1 MAIEFR
7 HILVPVDF
15 TEASSGLLQAAG
27 DLARKFGSELTLV
40 HVYEVPA
47 YVYGGVMYAP
57 TELFAPI
64 AQAARAHLDEV
75 LRGVREAV
83 PGAKGVL
90 RQGLPSYEILAA
102 IDELHPD
109 LVVMGTHGRRGVRH
123 VLLGSVA
130 EKVVRMSAVPV
141 LTLRVH
147 DPAPPSRPA

>member
-15 TEASSGLLQAAG
+15 TEASTSVLDAAS
-27 DLARKFGSELTLV
+27 DLAKKFGSQLTLV

-64 AQAARAHLDEV
+64 AQAARAHMEQV
-75 LRGVREAV
+75 LAGVRAAIPE
-83 PGAKGVL
+83 AKGVL

-109 LVVMGTHGRRGVRH
+109 LVIMGTHGRRGVRH

-130 EKVVRMSAVPV
+130 EKVVRMSAAPV
-141 LTLRVH
+141 LTLRVR
-147 DPAPPSRPA
+147 DPAPPP